1 MWTHK
6 RTTALSVRLLN
17 TKLSRLYS
25 RCHTRNVVFD
35 IASKNMDW
43 WQRTNNP
50 AKWKGGKSHTCNI
63 VTTFYLKTFDN
74 KYKSIQL
81 TLRAI
86 ITLVH
91 VVDHMFW
98 SLDFRAAFS
107 LTRQSNHRHAPW
119 HVNIILAACKSNE
132 MICAN
137 VCMLRDTGQP
147 TTFTT
152 GMGQTSTSLFFRVS
166 TIATP
171 IYLLYWNA
179 LPPFFLAIWTCE
191 SPLLLGEV
199 WPACVHVPSITCL
212 RVRARLGRIKMLLR
226 SQPWCQDHQEL
237 RVHLQSHPRRCP

>member
-17 TKLSRLYS
+17 TKLSTFYS
-25 RCHTRNVVFD
+25 RCHTCNVVFD

-50 AKWKGGKSHTCNI
+50 AKWKGGKAHTCSI
-63 VTTFYLKTFDN
+63 VTTFHLKTFDN

-98 SLDFRAAFS
+98 SLNFRAAFS
-107 LTRQSNHRHAPW
+107 LTRRSNYRHAPW

-147 TTFTT
+147 KPLAQEWDRPPHHCSSAWQLLQHQFTCFIET
-152 GMGQTSTSLFFRVS
+152 H
-166 TIATP
+166 
-171 IYLLYWNA
+171 YLHSFWRYGLVNHLYY
-179 LPPFFLAIWTCE
+179 LVRFDL
-191 SPLLLGEV
+191 
-199 WPACVHVPSITCL
+199 HVCMFP
-212 RVRARLGRIKMLLR
+212 
-226 SQPWCQDHQEL
+226 Q
-237 RVHLQSHPRRCP
+237 